1 MLTDLAGSLA
11 ARGWAADLVNKTVRA
26 SPVLEECDEAIPGLV
41 AGRWSLAQ
49 GGDLFESSVFEFE
62 IGVGVGLCGLGVG
75 VAEPES
81 DAGGIDPG
89 LQEARRAG

>member
-1 MLTDLAGSLA
+1 MTDLASSLA
-11 ARGWAADLVNKTVRA
+11 ARGRAADLVNKTVRA
-26 SPVLEECDEAIPGLV
+26 SPVPEECDEAIPGLV

-49 GGDLFESSVFEFE
+49 GGDSFESSVFEFE
-62 IGVGVGLCGLGVG
+62 IGVEVGLCGLGVG

-89 LQEARRAG
+89 LQEAHRAG